1 MQDSITLNPR
11 GQQSQ
16 AISEPP
22 GAIAPFD
29 LAAVNARCKTGGPEG
44 IVRWAAEQF
53 GAGLLMTSSFGA
65 ESMCL
70 IHIATRIAP
79 RIPIVFVNTGYLF
92 PETLRFME
100 AMRRRF
106 DLHVLEYHTSNDPV
120 IWLTVNGEPDPRVR
134 NNVDACCA
142 ANKNEVF
149 DRAMRELAPAA
160 WLRGVRADQSD
171 QRAQMQPVQFSRRNN
186 CWAISPLLNMS
197 ARDIHAYMKA
207 HDLPYHPLWEKGYT
221 SIGCNPATCTRAI
234 GTDEDQR
241 GGRWSGSDKK
251 ECGIHLD
258 LGAGI

>member
-1 MQDSITLNPR
+1 MQEATTLDPLINNAASN
-11 GQQSQ
+11 GAAAQ
-16 AISEPP
+16 PP
-22 GAIAPFD
+22 APFD
-29 LAAVNARCKTGGPEG
+29 LAAVNARFTTAAPDA
-44 IVRWAAEQF
+44 ILQWAAEQF
-53 GAGLLMTSSFGA
+53 AGGLLMTSSFGA

-70 IHIATRIAP
+70 IHMATRVVP
-79 RIPIVFVNTGYLF
+79 HIPVVFVNTGYLF

-100 AMRRRF
+100 TMRHRF
-106 DLHVLEYHTSNDPV
+106 NLNVQEFHTSNDPV
-120 IWLTVNGEPDPRVR
+120 IWLSVNGEPDPRVR
-134 NNVDACCA
+134 NNVEACCA

-149 DRAMRELAPAA
+149 DRAMRQLAPTA

-171 QRAQMQPVQFSRRNN
+171 QRAKMQPVQFSRRNN

-197 ARDIHAYMKA
+197 VRHIHAYMKA

-221 SIGCNPATCTRAI
+221 SIGCNPATCTRAV
-234 GTDEDQR
+234 GADEDQR